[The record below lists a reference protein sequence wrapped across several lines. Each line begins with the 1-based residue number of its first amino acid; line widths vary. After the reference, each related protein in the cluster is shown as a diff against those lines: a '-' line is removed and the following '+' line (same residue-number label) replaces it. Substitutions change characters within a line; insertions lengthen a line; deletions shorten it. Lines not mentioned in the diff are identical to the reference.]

1 MEGLTIDI
9 TLAAVLGLLLAAD
22 VTEYVVIG
30 LAVETAEC
38 DALKLSADAIE

>member
-9 TLAAVLGLLLAAD
+9 TLAAVLGLLLTAD

-30 LAVETAEC
+30 LTVTGC
-38 DALKLSADAIE
+38 